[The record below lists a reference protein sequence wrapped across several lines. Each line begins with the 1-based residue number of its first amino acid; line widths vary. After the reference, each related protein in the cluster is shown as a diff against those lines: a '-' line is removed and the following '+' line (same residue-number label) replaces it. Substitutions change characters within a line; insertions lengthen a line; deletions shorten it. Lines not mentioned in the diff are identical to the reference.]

1 MARLFN
7 IHRATISRF
16 VSQARAVENP
26 ASKP

>member
-1 MARLFN
+1 MARLFK

-16 VSQARAVENP
+16 VSHARAAEKP